1 MGKITVVG
9 AGWTRGELT
18 LNAIEALKHSDAIVL
33 HTDRCGCADWL
44 RQNGMPFT
52 SLDALYETCDDFDIH
67 AQAAADAVMA
77 AGSAGDLAYV
87 VSDIRDR
94 SVSSL
99 IERIGTAV
107 QVIPGPPSEGALL
120 ALVRGEARLVAASEW
135 EQFHPSARESC
146 LVRELDSREL
156 ASEVKLRLMEA
167 YPEELEVWLLQGET
181 EPVSMP
187 LFTLDRGDRF
197 DHRTCLLVPA
207 QNTITE
213 LERYDFEH
221 LNEIMRRLCAP
232 DGCPWDRVQTHA
244 SLRTCLLEEAYEV
257 IDAVDEGDVDHLYD
271 ELGDLLMLVAL
282 HAEIAR
288 RHGEFDISD
297 VTTAVCQK
305 LISRH
310 THIYGDDSAG
320 NEAEVLRLWSRN
332 KMTERSQQT
341 RTEAMRSVTR
351 SLPAMLRAIKV
362 LKRSAELGLG
372 EPDIEA
378 ACQRCEALIRQ
389 PWMQADAE
397 RHMGDIMMALAEL
410 ARLGKVD
417 PEIALNGAVS
427 RFVDRFES
435 VELEITRSGLSAED
449 LTEETLRNYWNSV
462 KL

>member
-120 ALVRGEARLVAASEW
+120 ALVRGEARLVAATEW

-167 YPEELEVWLLQGET
+167 YPEELEVWLLQGES

-207 QNTITE
+207 QNSITE

-257 IDAVDEGDVDHLYD
+257 IDAIDEGDVDHLYD

>member
-52 SLDALYETCDDFDIH
+52 SLDALYETCDNFDIH

-87 VSDIRDR
+87 VSDIRDH

-167 YPEELEVWLLQGET
+167 YPEELEVWLLQGES
-181 EPVSMP
+181 EPASMP

-207 QNTITE
+207 QNSITE

-435 VELEITRSGLSAED
+435 VELEITRSGLPAED

>member
-167 YPEELEVWLLQGET
+167 YPEELEVWLLQGES

-257 IDAVDEGDVDHLYD
+257 IDAIDEGDVDHLYD

-378 ACQRCEALIRQ
+378 ARQRCEALIRQ

-435 VELEITRSGLSAED
+435 VELEITRSGLPAED

>member
-135 EQFHPSARESC
+135 EQFHPSARECC

-167 YPEELEVWLLQGET
+167 YPEELEVWLLQGES

-257 IDAVDEGDVDHLYD
+257 IDAIDEGDVDHLYD

-310 THIYGDDSAG
+310 THIYGDDTAG

-435 VELEITRSGLSAED
+435 VELEITRSGLPAED

>member
-167 YPEELEVWLLQGET
+167 YPEELEVWLLQGES

-257 IDAVDEGDVDHLYD
+257 IDAIDEGDVDHLYD

-297 VTTAVCQK
+297 VTTTVCQK

-417 PEIALNGAVS
+417 PEIALNGAVG

-435 VELEITRSGLSAED
+435 VELEITRSGLPAED

>member
-167 YPEELEVWLLQGET
+167 YPEELEVWLLQGES
-181 EPVSMP
+181 EPASMP

-207 QNTITE
+207 QNSITE

-257 IDAVDEGDVDHLYD
+257 IDAIDEGDVDHLYD

-378 ACQRCEALIRQ
+378 ARQRCEAQIRQ
-389 PWMQADAE
+389 PWMQADAA

>member
-1 MGKITVVG
+1 MGKITVIG

-18 LNAIEALKHSDAIVL
+18 LNAIEALKRNDAIVL

-44 RQNGMPFT
+44 KLNGMPFT

-67 AQAAADAVMA
+67 AQAAADAVIA
-77 AGSAGDLAYV
+77 ASSEGNVAYV

-94 SVSSL
+94 SVSCL

-120 ALVRGEARLVAASEW
+120 ALVRGEARMAAASEW
-135 EQFHPSARESC
+135 AQFHPSARESS

-167 YPEELEVWLLQGET
+167 YPEEWEVWLLQGES
-181 EPVSMP
+181 EPVRMP
-187 LFTLDRGDRF
+187 LYTLDRGDRF
-197 DHRTCLLVPA
+197 DHRTCLLVPS
-207 QNTITE
+207 QPSITE
-213 LERYDFEH
+213 LERYDFGH

-244 SLRTCLLEEAYEV
+244 SLRTSLLEETYEV
-257 IDAVDEGDVDHLYD
+257 IDAIDDGDVDHLYD
-271 ELGDLLMLVAL
+271 ELGDLLMQVVL

-297 VTTAVCQK
+297 VTTAICQK

-310 THIYGDDSAG
+310 THIYGDDTAED
-320 NEAEVLRLWSRN
+320 EAQVLQLWNRN
-332 KMTERSQQT
+332 KMAERNQHTHS
-341 RTEAMRSVTR
+341 EAMRSVTR

-372 EPDIEA
+372 EADIEA
-378 ACQRCEALIRQ
+378 ARQRCEAQIRQ
-389 PWMQADAE
+389 PWMQENAE
-397 RHMGDIMMALAEL
+397 HHMGDIMMALAEL

-417 PEIALNGAVS
+417 PEIALNGAVR
-427 RFVDRFES
+427 RFIDRFES
-435 VELEITRSGLSAED
+435 VEEKMIPNGVPAGNLA
-449 LTEETLRNYWNSV
+449 EETLRNYWNSV

>member
-52 SLDALYETCDDFDIH
+52 SLDALYEICDDFDIH

-167 YPEELEVWLLQGET
+167 YPEELEVWLLQGES
-181 EPVSMP
+181 EPASMP

-207 QNTITE
+207 QNSITE

-257 IDAVDEGDVDHLYD
+257 IDAIDEGDVDHLYD

-435 VELEITRSGLSAED
+435 VELEITRSGLPAED

>member
-18 LNAIEALKHSDAIVL
+18 LNAIEALKRSDAILL

-44 RQNGMPFT
+44 KQNGMPFT

-67 AQAAADAVMA
+67 AQAVADAVLA

-146 LVRELDSREL
+146 LVRELDNRAL

-167 YPEELEVWLLQGET
+167 YPEESEVWLLQGES

-207 QNTITE
+207 QNSITV
-213 LERYDFEH
+213 LERYDFGH
-221 LNEIMRRLCAP
+221 LIDIMRRLCAP

-244 SLRTCLLEEAYEV
+244 SLRTCLLEETYEV
-257 IDAVDEGDVDHLYD
+257 IDAIDEGDVDHLYD

-310 THIYGDDSAG
+310 THIYGDDTAV

-341 RTEAMRSVTR
+341 RTEAMRAVTR

-372 EPDIEA
+372 EADIEA
-378 ACQRCEALIRQ
+378 ARQRCEALIRQ
-389 PWMQADAE
+389 PWVQENAE
-397 RHMGDIMMALAEL
+397 RHMGDMLMALAEL
-410 ARLGKVD
+410 TRLGKVD
-417 PEIALNGAVS
+417 PEIALNGAVG
-427 RFVDRFES
+427 RFIDRFES
-435 VELEITRSGLSAED
+435 VETEIARSGLPAED

>member
-120 ALVRGEARLVAASEW
+120 ALVRGEARLVAATEW

-167 YPEELEVWLLQGET
+167 YSEELEVWLLQGES

-207 QNTITE
+207 QNSITE

-257 IDAVDEGDVDHLYD
+257 IDAIDEGDVDHLYD

-378 ACQRCEALIRQ
+378 ARQRCEALIRQ

-435 VELEITRSGLSAED
+435 VELEITRSGLPAED

>member
-167 YPEELEVWLLQGET
+167 YPEELEVWLLQGES

-257 IDAVDEGDVDHLYD
+257 IDAIDEGDVDHLYD

-310 THIYGDDSAG
+310 THIYGDDTAG

-435 VELEITRSGLSAED
+435 VELEITRSGLPAED

>member
-44 RQNGMPFT
+44 KQNGMPFT

-167 YPEELEVWLLQGET
+167 YPEELEVWLLQGES

-257 IDAVDEGDVDHLYD
+257 IDAIDEGDVDHLYD

-378 ACQRCEALIRQ
+378 ARQRCEALIRQ

-417 PEIALNGAVS
+417 PEIALNGAVG

-435 VELEITRSGLSAED
+435 VELEITRSGLPAED

>member
-18 LNAIEALKHSDAIVL
+18 LNAIEALKRSDVIVL

-44 RQNGMPFT
+44 KQNDLPFT

-67 AQAAADAVMA
+67 TQAVADAVMA
-77 AGSAGDLAYV
+77 AGGKGDVAYV

-107 QVIPGPPSEGALL
+107 RVIPGPPSEGALL
-120 ALVRGEARLVAASEW
+120 ALVRGETRLVAASEW

-167 YPEELEVWLLQGET
+167 YTEALEVWLLQGES

-187 LFTLDRGDRF
+187 LFTLDRGERF

-207 QNTITE
+207 QNSITE

-221 LNEIMRRLCAP
+221 LNEIVRRLCAP

-244 SLRTCLLEEAYEV
+244 SLRACLLEETYEV
-257 IDAVDEGDVDHLYD
+257 IDAIDEGDVEHLYD

-297 VTTAVCQK
+297 VTTAICQK

-310 THIYGDDSAG
+310 THIYGDDTARD
-320 NEAEVLRLWSRN
+320 EAEVLRLWNRN
-332 KMTERSQQT
+332 KMAERSQQT
-341 RTEAMRSVTR
+341 RTEAMRAVTR

-372 EPDIEA
+372 EPDVEA
-378 ACQRCEALIRQ
+378 AHKRCEALIRQ
-389 PWMQADAE
+389 PWIQENAE
-397 RHMGDIMMALAEL
+397 RHMGDIMIALAEL
-410 ARLGKVD
+410 ARLGRVD
-417 PEIALNGAVS
+417 PEIALNGAVG
-427 RFVDRFES
+427 RFIDRFES
-435 VELEITRSGLSAED
+435 VELEITRNGLSAED

>member
-167 YPEELEVWLLQGET
+167 YPEELEVWLLQGES
-181 EPVSMP
+181 EPASMP

-207 QNTITE
+207 QNSITE

-257 IDAVDEGDVDHLYD
+257 IDAIDEGDVDHLYD

-435 VELEITRSGLSAED
+435 VELEITRSGLPAED

>member
-52 SLDALYETCDDFDIH
+52 SLDALYEICDDFDIH

-167 YPEELEVWLLQGET
+167 YPEELEVWLLQGES
-181 EPVSMP
+181 EPASMP

-207 QNTITE
+207 QNSITE

-257 IDAVDEGDVDHLYD
+257 IDAIDEGAVAHRYD

-435 VELEITRSGLSAED
+435 VELEITRSGLPAED

>member
-9 AGWTRGELT
+9 VGWTRGELT

-167 YPEELEVWLLQGET
+167 YPEELEVWLLQGES

-257 IDAVDEGDVDHLYD
+257 IDAIDEGDVDHLYD

-378 ACQRCEALIRQ
+378 ARQRCEALIRQ

-417 PEIALNGAVS
+417 PEIALNGAVG

-435 VELEITRSGLSAED
+435 VELEITRSGLPAED

>member
-52 SLDALYETCDDFDIH
+52 SLDALYEICDDFDIH

-167 YPEELEVWLLQGET
+167 YPEELEVWLLQGES

-221 LNEIMRRLCAP
+221 LNEIMRKLCAP

-257 IDAVDEGDVDHLYD
+257 IDAIDEGDVDHLYD

-435 VELEITRSGLSAED
+435 VELEITRSGLPAED

>member
-9 AGWTRGELT
+9 VGWTRGELT

-167 YPEELEVWLLQGET
+167 YPEELEVWLLQGES
-181 EPVSMP
+181 EPASMP

-257 IDAVDEGDVDHLYD
+257 IDAIDEGDVDHLYD

-378 ACQRCEALIRQ
+378 ARQRCEALIRQ

-417 PEIALNGAVS
+417 PEIALNGAVG

-435 VELEITRSGLSAED
+435 VELEITRSGLPAED

>member
-44 RQNGMPFT
+44 KQNGMPFT

-167 YPEELEVWLLQGET
+167 YPEELEVWLLQGES

-207 QNTITE
+207 QNSITE

-378 ACQRCEALIRQ
+378 ARQRCEALIRQ

-417 PEIALNGAVS
+417 PEIALNGAVG

-435 VELEITRSGLSAED
+435 VELEITRSGLPAED

>member
-52 SLDALYETCDDFDIH
+52 SLDALYETCDNFDIH

-167 YPEELEVWLLQGET
+167 YPEELEVWLLQGES

-257 IDAVDEGDVDHLYD
+257 IDAIDEGDVDHLYD

-435 VELEITRSGLSAED
+435 VELEITRSGLPAED

>member
-52 SLDALYETCDDFDIH
+52 SLDALYETCDNFDIH

-167 YPEELEVWLLQGET
+167 YPEELEVWLLQGES

-207 QNTITE
+207 QNSITE

-257 IDAVDEGDVDHLYD
+257 IDAIDEGDVDHLYD

-435 VELEITRSGLSAED
+435 VELEITRSGLPAED

>member
-167 YPEELEVWLLQGET
+167 YPEELEVWLLQGES
-181 EPVSMP
+181 EPASMP

-221 LNEIMRRLCAP
+221 LNEIMRKLCAP

-257 IDAVDEGDVDHLYD
+257 IDAIDEGDVDHLYD

-435 VELEITRSGLSAED
+435 VELEITRSGLPAED

>member
-52 SLDALYETCDDFDIH
+52 SLDALYEICDDFDIH

-167 YPEELEVWLLQGET
+167 YPEELEVWLLQGES
-181 EPVSMP
+181 EPASMP

-221 LNEIMRRLCAP
+221 LNEIMRKLCAP

-257 IDAVDEGDVDHLYD
+257 IDAIDEGDVDHLYD

-435 VELEITRSGLSAED
+435 VELEITRSGLPAED

>member
-44 RQNGMPFT
+44 RQNGMPFM

-167 YPEELEVWLLQGET
+167 YPEELEVWLLQGES
-181 EPVSMP
+181 EPASMP

-207 QNTITE
+207 QNSITE

-257 IDAVDEGDVDHLYD
+257 IDAIDEGDVDHLYD

-378 ACQRCEALIRQ
+378 ARQHCEALIRQ

-417 PEIALNGAVS
+417 PEIALNGAVG

-435 VELEITRSGLSAED
+435 VELEITRSGLPAED